1 MSVRASG
8 QTIFLLGRS
17 MTEKSII
24 TVCEVHR
31 EIADILYE
39 KRKNDPNLDLDLL
52 VQQLEVAIRQ
62 LKEDEQ

>member
-1 MSVRASG
+1 
-8 QTIFLLGRS
+8 